1 MSLNQF
7 KTRLAAS
14 IAFSE
19 ILRVWQD
26 SSGISLKNTSGS
38 YLSFLSYCLIQE
50 KNGNHL
56 FILPDKEDALYFF
69 NDLENLFNSERG
81 TTLLFYPAS
90 YRRPYQIMDSD
101 ATSVLQRTEVLDALG
116 KERKK
121 LIVVTYPEAI
131 VEKVIEKKNF
141 EKNNLTISVGEE
153 LELDLMDE
161 ILIDLDFEKVD
172 YVYEPGQFAIRG
184 GIIDVFSFN
193 YEMPYVG
200 VLPTLPSIDNTFE
213 VSKLTQLV
221 KDFVDQGENVWI
233 DRSVTN
239 DTYWSGKAYGKV
251 AELIAI
257 SQSIGLTEE
266 STRLTNWLKLE
277 LED

>member
-1 MSLNQF
+1 M
-7 KTRLAAS
+7 
-14 IAFSE
+14 
-19 ILRVWQD
+19 
-26 SSGISLKNTSGS
+26 
-38 YLSFLSYCLIQE
+38 SYCLIQE

-56 FILPDKEDALYFF
+56 FILPDKEEALYFF

-153 LELDLMDE
+153 LQLDLMDE

-193 YEMPYVG
+193 YEMPYRIELFG
-200 VLPTLPSIDNTFE
+200 DEIESIREFDPVN
-213 VSKLTQLV
+213 QL
-221 KDFVDQGENVWI
+221 
-233 DRSVTN
+233 SVTTLN
-239 DTYWSGKAYGKV
+239 RIKIV
-251 AELIAI
+251 PNINNI
-257 SQSIGLTEE
+257 SLSKDRV
-266 STRLTNWLKLE
+266 SFLE
-277 LED
+277 HRQRCYPGVRPNFWFMH

>member
-1 MSLNQF
+1 VSLNQF
-7 KTRLAAS
+7 KTRLALS
-14 IAFSE
+14 SAFSE
-19 ILRVWQD
+19 ISRLWQD

-38 YLSFLSYCLIQE
+38 YISFLSYCLIQE
-50 KNGNHL
+50 KKWEPS
-56 FILPDKEDALYFF
+56 FYSSDKEEALYFF

-153 LELDLMDE
+153 LAT
-161 ILIDLDFEKVD
+161 
-172 YVYEPGQFAIRG
+172 G
-184 GIIDVFSFN
+184 FN
-193 YEMPYVG
+193 G
-200 VLPTLPSIDNTFE
+200 
-213 VSKLTQLV
+213 
-221 KDFVDQGENVWI
+221 
-233 DRSVTN
+233 
-239 DTYWSGKAYGKV
+239 
-251 AELIAI
+251 
-257 SQSIGLTEE
+257 
-266 STRLTNWLKLE
+266 
-277 LED
+277 